1 MPELLFVCVINR
13 KNGNFLPGDV
23 DKFHSVDYQAKK
35 IIIERK
41 EKHSYHFEC
50 MKIPFV
56 HLHRAEYKLD
66 FVFQWKLPTP
76 NELNCK
82 QMVLVEY

>member
-1 MPELLFVCVINR
+1 M
-13 KNGNFLPGDV
+13 
-23 DKFHSVDYQAKK
+23 
-35 IIIERK
+35 K
-41 EKHSYHFEC
+41 EKKHSYHFEC

-56 HLHRAEYKLD
+56 HLLRAEYKLD

-82 QMVLVEY
+82 KMVLVEYNFRAFCLNDKCNASIHSSFLS